1 MIELDGSPEKRNC
14 VARFRRDGRILAVAT
29 VGRDREAL
37 PAEAAMEEEAPVA

>member
-14 VARFRRDGRILAVAT
+14 VARFRRILAVAT